1 MSSKLVLVLNCGSSS
16 LKFAI
21 IDAVNGE
28 EYLSGL
34 AECFHLPEA
43 RIKWKMD
50 GNKQEAAL
58 GAGAAHS
65 EALNFIVNTI
75 LAQKPELSAQL
86 TAIGHRIV
94 HGGEKYTSSV
104 VIDESVIQGIK
115 DAASFAP
122 LHNPAHLIG
131 IEEALKSFPQL
142 KDKNVAVFDTA
153 FHQTMPEESY
163 LYALPYN
170 LYKEH
175 GIRRYGAH
183 GTSHFYVTQEAAKML
198 NKPVEE
204 LNIITCHLGNGGSV
218 SAIRNGKCVDTSMG
232 LTPLEGLVM
241 GTRSGDIDPAIIF
254 HLHDTLGMSVDAIN
268 KLLTKE
274 SGLLGLT
281 EVTSDCRYVEDNYA
295 TKEDAK
301 RAMDVYCHR
310 LAKYIGAYTALMD
323 GRLDAVVFTGGIGE
337 NAAMVRELS
346 LGKLVLTCRD
356 QTFHQNDFSVFGVSV
371 VVRDDLFHQHIFLI
385 AGKQTFNVAHFQ
397 RFSGRRGGRVRTHDS
412 RSLIGRI
419 ATGTRLSDRFENA
432 QTNAFAFHCTDH
444 AKADAGQTDAG
455 SGRDQHNNTG
465 HGLSSFVTADLAGY
479 KTAPPAELAV

>member
-28 EYLSGL
+28 EHISGL

-43 RIKWKMD
+43 RLKWKMD
-50 GNKQEAAL
+50 GKKEEASL

-65 EALNFIVNTI
+65 EALKYIVNNV
-75 LAQKPELSAQL
+75 LSQKPELSAEL
-86 TAIGHRIV
+86 VAIGHRIV
-94 HGGEKYTSSV
+94 HGGEKLTQSML
-104 VIDESVIQGIK
+104 IDDAVIQGIK
-115 DAASFAP
+115 ESIPFAP

-131 IEEALKSFPQL
+131 IAEALKSFPKL
-142 KDKNVAVFDTA
+142 ADKNVAVFDTA

-163 LYALPYN
+163 LYALPYS
-170 LYKEH
+170 LYRDH
-175 GIRRYGAH
+175 HIRRYGAH

-198 NKPVEE
+198 NKPVDEVN
-204 LNIITCHLGNGGSV
+204 LITCHLGNGGSV

-254 HLHDTLGMSVDAIN
+254 HLHDALGMSVDQIN

-301 RAMDVYCHR
+301 RAMDVFCHR
-310 LAKYIGAYTALMD
+310 LAKYIGSYAALME

-346 LGKLVLTCRD
+346 LDKLALLGFEVDHERNLAARFGK
-356 QTFHQNDFSVFGVSV
+356 
-371 VVRDDLFHQHIFLI
+371 
-385 AGKQTFNVAHFQ
+385 
-397 RFSGRRGGRVRTHDS
+397 SGA
-412 RSLIGRI
+412 INKE
-419 ATGTRLSDRFENA
+419 GTRAALVIPTNEELVIA
-432 QTNAFAFHCTDH
+432 Q
-444 AKADAGQTDAG
+444 DAA
-455 SGRDQHNNTG
+455 R
-465 HGLSSFVTADLAGY
+465 LTA
-479 KTAPPAELAV
+479 